1 MPVPMPWGDS
11 LGTIMTDW
19 TTTGDGPDCT
29 AAGCIRA
36 GNDLVMPG
44 HPADLDSIRDALK
57 DGSLSLQE
65 LRDCITRTVR
75 VILQS
80 RRYADN

>member
-1 MPVPMPWGDS
+1 
-11 LGTIMTDW
+11 
-19 TTTGDGPDCT
+19 
-29 AAGCIRA
+29 
-36 GNDLVMPG
+36 MPG
-44 HPADLDSIRDALK
+44 YDADLDSIRGALE

-80 RRYADN
+80 RRYAEE